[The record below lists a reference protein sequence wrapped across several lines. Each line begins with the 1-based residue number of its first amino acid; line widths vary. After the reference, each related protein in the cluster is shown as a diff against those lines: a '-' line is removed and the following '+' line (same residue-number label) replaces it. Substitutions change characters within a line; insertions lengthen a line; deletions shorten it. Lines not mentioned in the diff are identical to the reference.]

1 LAVQELLGFLLGL
14 VVVQTPKL
22 EAVDYVAVGVYD
34 EHAVVLS
41 DGISK
46 MIMLKIGA
54 AIVAVAIGGSLLAEF
69 APDFSADLAL
79 AVVACF
85 S

>member
-1 LAVQELLGFLLGL
+1 
-14 VVVQTPKL
+14 
-22 EAVDYVAVGVYD
+22 
-34 EHAVVLS
+34 
-41 DGISK
+41 

-54 AIVAVAIGGSLLAEF
+54 ATVAVAIAGSFLVVF
-69 APDFSADLAL
+69 APDFNADLAL

>member
-1 LAVQELLGFLLGL
+1 
-14 VVVQTPKL
+14 
-22 EAVDYVAVGVYD
+22 
-34 EHAVVLS
+34 
-41 DGISK
+41 

-54 AIVAVAIGGSLLAEF
+54 AIVAVAIAGSLLVVF

-79 AVVACF
+79 AIVSFF

>member
-54 AIVAVAIGGSLLAEF
+54 AIVAVAIGGSLLAERGR
-69 APDFSADLAL
+69 
-79 AVVACF
+79 
-85 S
+85 